1 LYGEAFS
8 IAEGKGD
15 DAQASYNGIN
25 YAFMVLALD
34 KDREGARKIAGAVL
48 THTAAATTD
57 LWRRATQGEAYLYLG
72 DVPSALLAYADAVK
86 QTWDSRELQSM
97 QRQAIWAA
105 RLIDDPHAEAEL
117 QSLFQKQ
124 LGE

>member
-1 LYGEAFS
+1 MFS

-15 DAQASYNGIN
+15 HAPEASYNGIN

-34 KDREGARKIAGAVL
+34 HDRAGVREIAASVL
-48 THTAAATTD
+48 AQCSAAATD
-57 LWRRATQGEAYLYLG
+57 PWRRATQGEAYFYLG
-72 DVPSALLAYADAVK
+72 DPNAASLAYADAVK
-86 QTWDSRELQSM
+86 QTSDSRDLRSM

-105 RLIDDPHAEAEL
+105 RLMENPLAEAEL
-117 QSLFQKQ
+117 QTLLKQQ